1 MEAICLMVTEVID
14 TAALTRQVAG
24 DADGAAATFAG
35 MVRNHHRQ
43 RPVDH
48 LEYHAYPEMA
58 LAELQRLARQLMD
71 RHQVS
76 GLALVHRTGRLA
88 VGDVSVFIAVAAPH
102 RQPALACCAEAIEVI
117 KKRLPVWKKE
127 FFADGG
133 EPEWVYGPGEI
144 CAGRPDTRDAQGRS
158 TDA

>member
-1 MEAICLMVTEVID
+1 MEPICLMVKQVID

-24 DADGAAATFAG
+24 DTDGAVTTFAG

-58 LAELQRLARQLMD
+58 LAELQRLARDLAG
-71 RHQVS
+71 RHQVN
-76 GLALVHRTGRLA
+76 GMALVHRTGRLA
-88 VGDVSVFIAVAAPH
+88 VGEVSVFIAVAAPH

-117 KKRLPVWKKE
+117 KQRLPVWKKE

-133 EPEWVYGPGEI
+133 EPEWVYGPDEI
-144 CAGRPDTRDAQGRS
+144 CAGEPEAGQPPRRS

>member
-1 MEAICLMVTEVID
+1 MEPICLMVTEAIN
-14 TAALTRQVAG
+14 TAALSRQVA
-24 DADGAAATFAG
+24 DNADGALTTFAG

-58 LAELQRLARQLMD
+58 LAELQRLARDLMV
-71 RHQVS
+71 RHAVN
-76 GLALVHRTGRLA
+76 GMALVHRTGRLA
-88 VGDVSVFIAVAAPH
+88 VGELSVFIAVAAPH

-117 KKRLPVWKKE
+117 KQRLPVWKKE

-133 EPEWVYGPGEI
+133 EPEWVYGPDEL
-144 CAGRPDTRDAQGRS
+144 CAGKPEAGHAQGRS
-158 TDA
+158 TDV